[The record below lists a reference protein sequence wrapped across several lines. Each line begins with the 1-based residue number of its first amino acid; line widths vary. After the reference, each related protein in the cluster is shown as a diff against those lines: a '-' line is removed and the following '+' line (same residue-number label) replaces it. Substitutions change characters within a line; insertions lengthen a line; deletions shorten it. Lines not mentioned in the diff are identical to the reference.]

1 MFCSKCGTE
10 IYDGVIFCP
19 KCGNPV
25 TPMPVNSSM
34 NVESEEVFNDLFEE
48 DTPKAS
54 NGRETHVDT
63 QVEDNKFM
71 AVLSY
76 IGFLV
81 LVPIFGCKDSKFVQ
95 YHASQ
100 GLSLS
105 VCTFVYST
113 CSWIITMILGVFFKP
128 SYNFLLG
135 YVPNPLVSIVSIIL
149 GLGSILFIVLA
160 IMGIVNAVKGEC
172 KMLPVI
178 GKLDLLKKC
187 K

>member
-10 IYDGVIFCP
+10 IPQGIAFCP

-25 TPMPVNSSM
+25 NPVPVSPSTK
-34 NVESEEVFNDLFEE
+34 VESEEVFNDLFKE
-48 DTPKAS
+48 DTPETS
-54 NGRETHVDT
+54 NCRETHVDT

-76 IGFLV
+76 IGILV

-100 GLSLS
+100 GLSLAI
-105 VCTFVYST
+105 CAFAYSI
-113 CSWIITMILGVFFKP
+113 CSWIITTILSVFFKP

-149 GLGSILFIVLA
+149 GLGSIFFMVLA

-172 KMLPVI
+172 KMLPLI
-178 GKLDLLKKC
+178 GKMDILKKC

>member
-10 IYDGVIFCP
+10 IPQGIAFCP
-19 KCGNPV
+19 KCGNSVNPV
-25 TPMPVNSSM
+25 PVSPSTK
-34 NVESEEVFNDLFEE
+34 VESEEVFNDLFEE
-48 DTPKAS
+48 DTP
-54 NGRETHVDT
+54 ETANDGEAHVGT

-135 YVPNPLVSIVSIIL
+135 YVPNPFVSIVSIIL
-149 GLGSILFIVLA
+149 GLGSIFFMVLA